1 MLCYQYH
8 NADDAKKAMEQ
19 LNGFELAGRPM
30 KVGNVTEHNPESSGG
45 SYYDVDDMDRA
56 GFGLGA
62 TGRIQLMAKLAEGIM
77 ILRVVT
83 VFGFPL
89 SDLLSFDVSII
100 CL

>member
-1 MLCYQYH
+1 
-8 NADDAKKAMEQ
+8 MEQ

-62 TGRIQLMAKLAEGIM
+62 TGRIQLMAKLAEGSVQNTWQCI
-77 ILRVVT
+77 IVYYFTAGT
-83 VFGFPL
+83 VELAFL
-89 SDLLSFDVSII
+89 V
-100 CL
+100 

>member
-1 MLCYQYH
+1 M
-8 NADDAKKAMEQ
+8 DQ

-62 TGRIQLMAKLAEGIM
+62 TGRIQLMAKLAEGRTFN
-77 ILRVVT
+77 ILSTCMLMLPVK
-83 VFGFPL
+83 L
-89 SDLLSFDVSII
+89 SVI
-100 CL
+100 

>member
-1 MLCYQYH
+1 M
-8 NADDAKKAMEQ
+8 DQ

-62 TGRIQLMAKLAEGIM
+62 TGRIQLMAKLAEGSVQNTW
-77 ILRVVT
+77 LCTCVLPSGYD
-83 VFGFPL
+83 FLLP
-89 SDLLSFDVSII
+89 DLLEYYCII
-100 CL
+100 L